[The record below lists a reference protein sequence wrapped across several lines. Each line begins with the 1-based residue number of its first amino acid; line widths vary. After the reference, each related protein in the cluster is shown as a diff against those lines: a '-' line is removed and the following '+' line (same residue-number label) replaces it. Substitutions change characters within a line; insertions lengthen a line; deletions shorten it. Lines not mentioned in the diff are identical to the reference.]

1 MQQKISPFLWFNGC
15 AEDAVNFYTS
25 VFAEA
30 KIGKTMRASKAGP
43 GPEGSVLTIGFELF
57 GRKFTAFN
65 FPTDFKF
72 TEAVSFVVD
81 CKDQAEV
88 DYYWDCL
95 SEGGEPR
102 DCGWI
107 RDRFGVFWQITPTR
121 LIELMT
127 DSDPDV
133 AARAATAM
141 MTMQKIDIAALERA
155 VQAG

>member
-88 DYYWDCL
+88 DYFRRLFVRRRGAARLWLDQGPFWRFLADYPNPPD
-95 SEGGEPR
+95 R
-102 DCGWI
+102 VD
-107 RDRFGVFWQITPTR
+107 DRF
-121 LIELMT
+121 
-127 DSDPDV
+127 
-133 AARAATAM
+133 
-141 MTMQKIDIAALERA
+141 
-155 VQAG
+155 